1 MITLLLILHGLTAVA
16 LLGAV
21 SHQAASLFFRQTTPG
36 GAFGSRYARVDA
48 GRFTVPVI
56 WLYLVVFVLG
66 SVIYP
71 AYRVDVRIPFEELG
85 LLWAVG
91 LFEIKEHAG
100 GIGVFVLPLYAVA
113 WRSAGD
119 PSTLTDRRMITAFIA
134 GVVWFDFIAGH
145 LLNNIRGLA

>member
-36 GAFGSRYARVDA
+36 GAFVSRYARVDA

-85 LLWAVG
+85 LLG
-91 LFEIKEHAG
+91 RSFRNQRTCRRHRG
-100 GIGVFVLPLYAVA
+100 F
-113 WRSAGD
+113 RSA
-119 PSTLTDRRMITAFIA
+119 TLCSRVAFRRRSVDIDGSAHDYRFYC
-134 GVVWFDFIAGH
+134 
-145 LLNNIRGLA
+145 RGGLVRFHCGPPAQQY

>member
-1 MITLLLILHGLTAVA
+1 
-16 LLGAV
+16 
-21 SHQAASLFFRQTTPG
+21 
-36 GAFGSRYARVDA
+36 VDA

-113 WRSAGD
+113 WRSAGV
-119 PSTLTDRRMITAFIA
+119 PSTLTDRRMITVFIA